1 MRSRDRRG
9 FTLVELLVV
18 IVIIALLLA
27 LLLPALVKA
36 LCNARQGVAEQMVEQ
51 LATAAKMYE
60 TDWALYPPGDGKGSS
75 ELASYLSKKN
85 PKKQSYM
92 DFNAEMLAGTNIAN
106 PVWAET
112 PGPEQIIYYRNN
124 VGTPAGSGGGGGGG
138 GMPQVYNSSSV
149 DIWCAG
155 CSYVAGGPATSMWA
169 VNNWE

>member
-36 LCNARQGVAEQMVEQ
+36 LCNARQGAAEQMVEQ

-60 TDWALYPPGDGKGSS
+60 TDWAIYPPGNGSGS
-75 ELASYLSKKN
+75 AELASYLGKVN
-85 PKKQSYM
+85 PKKQAYM
-92 DFNAEMLAGTNIAN
+92 DFKTNPDLLVGVNIAN
-106 PVWAET
+106 PVWMEVT
-112 PGPEQIIYYRNN
+112 GPEQIIYYRNN
-124 VGTPAGSGGGGGGG
+124 QGAPPGGGGGGS
-138 GMPQVYNSSSV
+138 MPQVYNASSI

-155 CSYVAGGPATSMWA
+155 CSYIAGGPATALWA

>member
-60 TDWALYPPGDGKGSS
+60 TDWALYPPGSGAGTS

-92 DFNAEMLAGTNIAN
+92 DFSAEMLVGSDIAN

-112 PGPEQIIYYRNN
+112 SGPEQIIYYRNN
-124 VGTPAGSGGGGGGG
+124 FGAPAGGGGAGK
-138 GMPQVYNSSSV
+138 PQVYNSSSV

-155 CSYVAGGPATSMWA
+155 CSFVAGGPATAMWA